1 MNNNP
6 ATKPINSDA
15 FDSDAADG
23 FASVPGSSAY
33 YQRKQLKNESISKNN
48 WKWLLLGCGLASFI
62 LFGILTTFSNNTTT
76 DNVAVENRSE
86 KHSES
91 SPIVSDALN
100 NASKLPEHLLVR
112 SKTIASNFKQQKT
125 TLIAVDNTE
134 FDISSLPLI
143 KLTTI
148 ENEKTI
154 ENSKRIVRKSGSEIY
169 AYDLKLLDYTKYRDA
184 STFSIKNKEIEL
196 SGIPANK
203 YDEQSEAYKDE
214 YVEITYSELI
224 DQATSAFRKENYQRA
239 LSLYTAILE
248 VYPSDVN
255 ALFYSAICY
264 RNYGNYDKS
273 VELLENLLL
282 NKFSNFDEETL
293 WYLAENLSR
302 MNKTTAAKVYYNLIV
317 TNKGF
322 YAEQAKIKLK
332 KMS

>member
-1 MNNNP
+1 MNKTP
-6 ATKPINSDA
+6 TTKPIISDA
-15 FDSDAADG
+15 FDLDAAEG

-48 WKWLLLGCGLASFI
+48 WKWILLGCGLASFI
-62 LFGILTTFSNNTTT
+62 LFGILTTFSKNTTT
-76 DNVAVENRSE
+76 DNVAEENRSE

-112 SKTIASNFKQQKT
+112 SKTIASNFTKQKT
-125 TLIAVDNTE
+125 TATAGDNTE
-134 FDISSLPLI
+134 FDINSLPLL
-143 KLTTI
+143 KVTPI

-154 ENSKRIVRKSGSEIY
+154 ENSKRVIRKIGSEIY

-184 STFSIKNKEIEL
+184 SAFRISNKEIEL
-196 SGIPANK
+196 SGTPANK
-203 YDEQSEAYKDE
+203 YNAQSDSFKDE

-224 DQATSAFRKENYQRA
+224 DQATLAFRKENYKRA
-239 LSLYTAILE
+239 LALYTVILE
-248 VYPSDVN
+248 VYPTDVN

-264 RNYGNYDKS
+264 RNYGNYGKS

-302 MNKTTAAKVYYNLIV
+302 MNNTAAAKVYYTLIV
-317 TNKGF
+317 SNRGF
-322 YAEQAKIKLK
+322 YAEQAKLKLK
-332 KMS
+332 KMN